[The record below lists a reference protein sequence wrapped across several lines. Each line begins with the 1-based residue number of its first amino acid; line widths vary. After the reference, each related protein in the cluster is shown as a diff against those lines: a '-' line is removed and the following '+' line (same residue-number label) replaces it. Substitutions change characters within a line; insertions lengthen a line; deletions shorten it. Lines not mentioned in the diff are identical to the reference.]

1 MTSAFHL
8 RIWFQLLLWGVVLG
22 VPGRARAQAQAAWPE
37 KLART
42 IMTTWPDSLEE
53 FPGKPVKW
61 NYGQGVALEGFKGL
75 WERTGKQ
82 EYFTYIQK
90 SMDFFVRPDGSINK
104 YRLASYNIDEVKNGT
119 LILFLYQ
126 QTHQPKYLTAAAL
139 LREQLKGHPRN
150 PDGGFWHKQVYPRQM
165 WLDGLY
171 MGEPFYAQY
180 AAITNETAAFDD
192 VARQFIL
199 MERHA
204 RDPKTG
210 LLYHGYDDARQQR
223 WADPKTGQSP
233 NFWGRAMGWYA
244 AGLVDA
250 LDYFPARHPKRD
262 SVVAILQRLAVAA
275 QHYQDPKTGLWY
287 QVLDKGDAKGNY
299 PEASVSCLFT
309 YALAKGVRQG
319 YLPSTYLPTAAKA
332 YQGILKQFIET
343 DANGQVNLK
352 GTVAVAGL
360 GGKPYRDGTYE
371 YYIQEPVKTNDI
383 KGMGAFIMAGNEMEW
398 LQQKAKPAGGGKR
411 K

>member
-1 MTSAFHL
+1 MKSFL
-8 RIWFQLLLWGVVLG
+8 RLLLVLM
-22 VPGRARAQAQAAWPE
+22 VFGRVSSAHAQTTDWPA

-61 NYGQGVALEGFKGL
+61 NYGQGVVLEGIKGL
-75 WERTGKQ
+75 WERTGDKM
-82 EYFTYIQK
+82 YFDYVQK
-90 SMDFFVRPDGSINK
+90 SMDFFVRPDGSIHK
-104 YRLASYNIDEVKNGT
+104 YRLAEYNIDEVKNGT

-126 QTHQPKYLTAAAL
+126 QTHQEKYLKAANL
-139 LREQLKGHPRN
+139 LRQQLKGHPRN
-150 PDGGFWHKQVYPRQM
+150 PDGGFWHKQVYPNQM

-180 AAITNETAAFDD
+180 AAITNEPAAFDD

-199 MERHA
+199 MEKHA

-210 LLYHGYDDARQQR
+210 LLYHGYDDARQQQ
-223 WADPKTGQSP
+223 WADKQTGRSP

-250 LDYFPARHPKRD
+250 LDYFPPQHPKRD
-262 SVVAILQRLAVAA
+262 SLVAILNRVATAIQR
-275 QHYQDPKTGLWY
+275 YQDPKSGLWY
-287 QVLDKGDAKGNY
+287 QVLDKRGAKGNY
-299 PEASVSCLFT
+299 EEASASCLFT

-319 YLPSTYLPTAAKA
+319 NLPASYLKTATKA
-332 YQGILKQFIET
+332 YAGIVQQFIET
-343 DANGQVNLK
+343 DAKGLVHLK

-360 GGKPYRDGTYE
+360 GGKPYRDGTYA
-371 YYIQEPVKTNDI
+371 YYVQEPVKTDDI
-383 KGMGAFIMAGNEMEW
+383 KGMGAFILAGNEMA
-398 LQQKAKPAGGGKR
+398 LLSAKNMQRTNSTMHK
-411 K
+411 